1 MKCLSVKQPWA
12 SLIFHGKDIENRTWH
27 TKYRGE
33 VLIHVSAKSAGI
45 PSELLNEEQFDYFN
59 INPESGIWLQELM
72 AGKYITSAIIGKV
85 DIVDCVTN
93 HPSVWAEKGF
103 AYASMDLYAT
113 YPKFMRACLVNI
125 GPSGV
130 LEYAIILRASHDH
143 ISPYLG
149 MAICIDLL
157 LHLSINSLLHRL
169 FDPSVSILLTASLM

>member
-103 AYASMDLYAT
+103 AYASMDGTQYKEIYNWVLAN
-113 YPKFMRACLVNI
+113 PVKFEK
-125 GPSGV
+125 P
-130 LEYAIILRASHDH
+130 ILNVKGKLSFWDYDVWAD
-143 ISPYLG
+143 YLKL
-149 MAICIDLL
+149 IK
-157 LHLSINSLLHRL
+157 
-169 FDPSVSILLTASLM
+169 